1 MRLGNAMNCL
11 IDAAVLLL
19 ATAGVLLPLRS
30 EAQALKVLSADAC
43 KRFVSTVA
51 ADFEKRQGRPVLIR
65 EDTVGRLVE
74 RINQGEAFDVAV
86 LTPGGL
92 QRVAGHFAAGS
103 QVDLARVGIGVAVR
117 QGTPLPDIGSVESF
131 KRTLRLAR
139 SVAYI
144 DPAAGGTSGIY
155 FSRLLERLG
164 IAESIRPKAVLVPG
178 GAVAQRVASGE
189 AEIGIQMISEL
200 VGVKAVTL
208 VGPLPAPIQI
218 YTVYSGVIGASA
230 REPTAARALLDFMA
244 GREAAGALKAA
255 GLERASTR

>member
-1 MRLGNAMNCL
+1 MRLGNGINGL
-11 IDAAVLLL
+11 LDAAVLLL

-30 EAQALKVLSADAC
+30 EAQPLKVLSADAC
-43 KRFVSTVA
+43 KRFVSAVA

-86 LTPGGL
+86 LTPGAL
-92 QRVAGHFAAGS
+92 ERVAGHFAAGS
-103 QVDLARVGIGVAVR
+103 RVELARVGIGVAVR

-244 GREAAGALKAA
+244 GREAAAALKAA